1 MKVNKVPSVSLE
13 ILVSIYTSP
22 DNGSVNSKRAHPPQA
37 FVIFGG
43 WKLQKPLG
51 GAGRFILKPHSGAWK
66 IVQMPHP
73 VTTQKLPFPPC
84 KYSCKCYIDNSTFK
98 TVYFTITNSYHC
110 WKFLTKIELAMR
122 CLWRM
127 NSLLL
132 SQLYWLREQGIYSL
146 T

>member
-13 ILVSIYTSP
+13 ILVPIYTSP

-84 KYSCKCYIDNSTFK
+84 KYSCKCYNSTFK